1 MRIKVGDL
9 PVIEISDFQSNIV
22 YKNCSI
28 GNNQAPEPVRPV
40 NLKAVIEHVH
50 KKTGFNLE
58 MVERVLMTADEFI
71 MGIGDNADFTDD

>member
-9 PVIEISDFQSNIV
+9 PVIEIEGLHPNIT

-28 GNNQAPEPVRPV
+28 GCNTVAPVNPV

-50 KKTGFNLE
+50 KRTGFNLE

-71 MGIGDNADFTDD
+71 TGTGDNADFTDD